1 MNNVEVD
8 LSKMLSLENELIA
21 LKDKFLNKINEINA
35 NIDSIDSNWDGKK
48 SNETLKSIED
58 IKKEYNDLILVFQE
72 KIDAL
77 TKART
82 TYENETNKGVESTAT
97 TSPT

>member
-48 SNETLKSIED
+48 STD
-58 IKKEYNDLILVFQE
+58 
-72 KIDAL
+72 
-77 TKART
+77 
-82 TYENETNKGVESTAT
+82 
-97 TSPT
+97 